1 MSRIGGRDSS
11 SSIDTTDRRH
21 FRMSPRYRAAIYRSL
36 PAGRRVVTMKGFRA
50 AGHRWTKRSCG
61 GHRPMSA
68 PSALLAA
75 PDGGNGEVHVL
86 HQTKIQQSPRRK
98 FAVHQIARALGL
110 PVGEAMDA
118 VASIG
123 EFVRSPQHRLEEPVA
138 RRLVEHLGHEW
149 PFAEPE
155 APGAPATQEPPAPQ
169 LRGLTPPAPR
179 PKRNNH
185 PLMTPEPRS
194 RDRRYSDARPPR
206 PKRRGSPKAQP
217 FSTLTDPVA
226 AAFADASH
234 DASPAFADAAWAYH
248 GFDEVERDH
257 WVSMGLRTGQARTAK
272 TLRDAGVDAADLKRD
287 LNGTTV
293 LWRLQHG
300 EGVEAVLRLLHSAN
314 AEGHAS

>member
-1 MSRIGGRDSS
+1 
-11 SSIDTTDRRH
+11 
-21 FRMSPRYRAAIYRSL
+21 
-36 PAGRRVVTMKGFRA
+36 
-50 AGHRWTKRSCG
+50 
-61 GHRPMSA
+61 MSA

-86 HQTKIQQSPRRK
+86 HQTKIQQRPRRK

-110 PVGEAMDA
+110 SVGEAMDA

-123 EFVRSPQHRLEEPVA
+123 EYVRSPQQRLEEPVA
-138 RRLVEHLGHEW
+138 RRLVEQLGRDW

-155 APGAPATQEPPAPQ
+155 AQDAQATQELPAPQ
-169 LRGLTPPAPR
+169 LRGLTPPALR

-194 RDRRYSDARPPR
+194 RDRRYSDARTLGPQ
-206 PKRRGSPKAQP
+206 RRASPKVQP

-226 AAFADASH
+226 TAFADASH

-248 GFDEVERDH
+248 GFNEVERDH

-272 TLRDAGVDAADLKRD
+272 TLRDAGLDAADLKRD

-293 LWRLQHG
+293 LWRIQHG
-300 EGVEAVLRLLHSAN
+300 EGVEAVLRLLDRAN
-314 AEGHAS
+314 EKSQAY